1 MSENFPEPL
10 SAYLLGFLK
19 IFENQKNR
27 QYGPLHPSPRQRPGV
42 RQSSG
47 AFLESQANLTA
58 NRWKTNPP

>member
-1 MSENFPEPL
+1 
-10 SAYLLGFLK
+10 

-58 NRWKTNPP
+58 NRWKTNPPACHKQLIFPWTAAARPS